1 MSVIAEL
8 RIPAT
13 DFELGRILDLSGDVI
28 VELETVVPAGD
39 RAVPFFWAHGIDADA
54 FAARLRSRDD
64 VEGVEVV
71 EEFDEQALY
80 ALDWDAENDQLLA
93 GVRAQSGQILL
104 ASGSGGEWR
113 FEFRFPDHDALSAFR
128 AHCTDAGVPLSV
140 ERVYHPSQPDAGS
153 RFGLT
158 EHQHEALTLAVEM
171 GYYDVPRRCNTVE
184 VAAEL
189 GISDQALTERLR
201 RGISTLAA
209 NTIFARADAT
219 TAERDRDAVR

>member
-13 DFELGRILDLSGDVI
+13 DFELGRILDLSDGVSVD
-28 VELETVVPAGD
+28 LETLVPAGD
-39 RAVPFFWAHGIDADA
+39 RAVPFFWTHGVDAEA
-54 FAARLRSRDD
+54 FATRLRASSGVD
-64 VEGVEVV
+64 GVEVI
-71 EEFDEQALY
+71 EQFENQTLY
-80 ALDWDAENDQLLA
+80 GLDWDAEADAFLSA
-93 GVRAQSGQILL
+93 ISARCGQILC
-104 ASGSGGEWR
+104 ATGSGDEWR
-113 FEFRFPDHDALSAFR
+113 FELRFPDHEELSAFR
-128 AHCTDAGVPLSV
+128 ARCTDADVALSV
-140 ERVYHPSQPDAGS
+140 ERVYHPSHPDAGP

-201 RGISTLAA
+201 RGISTLAT
-209 NTIFARADAT
+209 NTVFARTDAPS
-219 TAERDRDAVR
+219 AE